1 MLYGVLYGAERMIVE
16 GMRTDSLYIGS
27 TTIRVSQL
35 LSAIIVVVALAFFV
49 YFMTVCK
56 KGKLPKA
63 LQLDDLDALE
73 EANKKQRQNKRLNLK
88 RRKDKRLSKSRKRKI
103 RGIKMNIIDGKA
115 VSKK

>member
-49 YFMTVCK
+49 YFMTVYK

-73 EANKKQRQNKRLNLK
+73 EANKKAKAEQKAELEEKKRQKALK
-88 RRKDKRLSKSRKRKI
+88 KQEKKDKRNKQ
-103 RGIKMNIIDGKA
+103 
-115 VSKK
+115 

>member
-73 EANKKQRQNKRLNLK
+73 EANKKAKAEQKAELEEKKRQKALK
-88 RRKDKRLSKSRKRKI
+88 KQEKKDKR
-103 RGIKMNIIDGKA
+103 N
-115 VSKK
+115 KK

>member
-1 MLYGVLYGAERMIVE
+1 MLYGVLYGAERMVVE

-35 LSAIIVVVALAFFV
+35 LSAIIVVVALAFFA

-73 EANKKQRQNKRLNLK
+73 EANKKAKAEQKAELEEKKRQKALK
-88 RRKDKRLSKSRKRKI
+88 KQEKKDKR
-103 RGIKMNIIDGKA
+103 N
-115 VSKK
+115 KK